1 MGGLLAQAPDNEAM
15 KRCHGQIHTARGN
28 PYTEETKKI
37 WRERFGTKLVG
48 GNGYGLTE
56 ACVITSLAAGEHA
69 APGSSGKRI
78 ADFDVRIVDDND
90 HELPTNT
97 PGEIVVRPL
106 RPDIMF
112 QGYWNRPA
120 DTLKLMRNMWFHTG
134 DIGKFDENGFFYFV
148 DRKRITCADVART
161 SPASRWKQPSPCTP
175 PSPRLPCMP
184 CRPTRVRMM

>member
-1 MGGLLAQAPDNEAM
+1 M

-97 PGEIVVRPL
+97 LAKSWSG
-106 RPDIMF
+106 
-112 QGYWNRPA
+112 
-120 DTLKLMRNMWFHTG
+120 H
-134 DIGKFDENGFFYFV
+134 
-148 DRKRITCADVART
+148 CART
-161 SPASRWKQPSPCTP
+161 SCSRATGTVPPTP
-175 PSPRLPCMP
+175 
-184 CRPTRVRMM
+184 